1 MGHYGPMDSSKNG
14 GPVLSYKHALPN
26 PDEAWH
32 EPEPEDPLSLV
43 DQVELA
49 LAYNCEES
57 LTTKTLIGYIHRN
70 RNHNKLRID
79 TLELEIKQVRDEAT
93 QLKETVTG
101 LDQSVNKLSTK
112 AAACG
117 YQSLWTRANSVITY
131 YRVDDL
137 GGELGSLDAGTGVF
151 TTPAAGVYQVAW
163 SLFNNL
169 HSGKSHGIYLER
181 NGQHVL

>member
-1 MGHYGPMDSSKNG
+1 MIQGGPGCEILHYGPMDSSKNG
-14 GPVLSYKHALPN
+14 EPVLSYKHALPN

-79 TLELEIKQVRDEAT
+79 TLESEIKQVRDEAT
-93 QLKETVTG
+93 QLKDTVTG
-101 LDQSVNKLSTK
+101 LSTRIGENENGAIQLKSTVDRHATRIGKNEEGARLLKSTVDGLSSK
-112 AAACG
+112 M
-117 YQSLWTRANSVITY
+117 
-131 YRVDDL
+131 
-137 GGELGSLDAGTGVF
+137 E
-151 TTPAAGVYQVAW
+151 
-163 SLFNNL
+163 
-169 HSGKSHGIYLER
+169 
-181 NGQHVL
+181 